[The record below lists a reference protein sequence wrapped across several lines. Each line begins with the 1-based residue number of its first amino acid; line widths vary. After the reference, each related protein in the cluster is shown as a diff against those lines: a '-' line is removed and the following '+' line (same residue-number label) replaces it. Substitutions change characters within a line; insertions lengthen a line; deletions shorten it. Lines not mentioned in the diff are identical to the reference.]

1 MKRHKNFGKLRLT
14 KAIADTMMEAPG
26 KYARILADEMGLT
39 GEDRYMFIWRVEQ
52 ASSVQ
57 ELLAIIGAITL
68 VVTPYVVVKA
78 ITK

>member
-1 MKRHKNFGKLRLT
+1 MKRQKRFGKLRLS
-14 KAIADTMMEAPG
+14 KAIADTMLEAPG

-52 ASSVQ
+52 AGSIQ
-57 ELLAIIGAITL
+57 EMLAIIGAITL
-68 VVTPYVVVKA
+68 IVTPYVVVKA